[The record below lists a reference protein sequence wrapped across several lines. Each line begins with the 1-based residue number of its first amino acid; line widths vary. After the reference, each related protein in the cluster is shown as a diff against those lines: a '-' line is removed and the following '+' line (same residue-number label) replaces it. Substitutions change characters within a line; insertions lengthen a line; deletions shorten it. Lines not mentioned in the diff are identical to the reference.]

1 MSEVP
6 PTLESDP
13 QLLLRENERLRA
25 RLSELQA
32 RLKEPEE
39 IIRAIR
45 FGEVDA
51 FVVTEP
57 PGERIYSLRA
67 ADGLYRVLVEEMM
80 EGAVALDSE
89 GIILYCNWHFA
100 TLMKAKR
107 ESIVGTS
114 IYPFVPDECRPAFS
128 LLEQAD
134 LPDTA
139 RLESCMRA
147 GDGATIPVMLAI
159 NRIPLDEQTVYCLIV
174 TDLSEQKRQEELLT
188 AAHRKDAF
196 LAMLSHELRNP
207 IAPIRNAAHVLRLKD
222 LSPPDLRWAGEV
234 IERQVRQLSHLVDDL
249 LDVARISSGKISL
262 RMDVVDMR
270 GVISAATEETRP
282 VINAR
287 QHELSIELPSGPL
300 LVQGDQARL
309 TQVVANLL
317 GNAAKFTPPKGRI
330 SIVVERRQ
338 DDVVVRVRDTGVGI
352 APDMLQRI
360 FDFFMQADSSE
371 QRAEEGLGI
380 GLALV
385 KTLVEMHGGKVAAAS
400 AGTGQGSE
408 FTLSLPLLRDIPPD
422 EPESAAGNEASEP
435 SAPCCVLVVDD
446 NRDAAETL
454 ALLIRQWKHEA
465 YVATTPDGALELARE
480 HSPDVVF
487 TDIGMPGMDGYALA
501 RKFRQMPGLKR
512 AVLVALTGYGNEKD
526 RRRSQEAGFDH
537 HWIKP
542 ASLDDV
548 ESLLRSVG
556 K

>member
-1 MSEVP
+1 
-6 PTLESDP
+6 
-13 QLLLRENERLRA
+13 
-25 RLSELQA
+25 
-32 RLKEPEE
+32 
-39 IIRAIR
+39 
-45 FGEVDA
+45 
-51 FVVTEP
+51 
-57 PGERIYSLRA
+57 
-67 ADGLYRVLVEEMM
+67 
-80 EGAVALDSE
+80 
-89 GIILYCNWHFA
+89 
-100 TLMKAKR
+100 
-107 ESIVGTS
+107 
-114 IYPFVPDECRPAFS
+114 
-128 LLEQAD
+128 
-134 LPDTA
+134 
-139 RLESCMRA
+139 
-147 GDGATIPVMLAI
+147 
-159 NRIPLDEQTVYCLIV
+159 
-174 TDLSEQKRQEELLT
+174 
-188 AAHRKDAF
+188 
-196 LAMLSHELRNP
+196 
-207 IAPIRNAAHVLRLKD
+207 
-222 LSPPDLRWAGEV
+222 LRWAGEV

-408 FTLSLPLLRDIPPD
+408 FTLSLPLLRDVPPD
-422 EPESAAGNEASEP
+422 EPQSAARNEASEP

-465 YVATTPDGALELARE
+465 YVATTPDAALELARE